1 MSLAHFRR
9 IGLPLVAVIAVSA
22 AAAPAVASP
31 GTTAGTGIFKSWTKA
46 QQEAQFKLMKPGTTY
61 GLHNVGYILVT
72 SCLADPRKR
81 DVLASYG
88 SILHKSLAL
97 EQDNAGTPCH
107 SGYPGTAL
115 GTYTI
120 HRQKAHLFGY
130 CGFGAAPK
138 CSSTDIELW
147 LTWKVKGDYYV
158 ASAHD
163 ESRKDLVHFADVL
176 KKV

>member
-1 MSLAHFRR
+1 MSLAHFKR
-9 IGLPLVAVIAVSA
+9 IGLPLAAAIALSA

-31 GTTAGTGIFKSWTKA
+31 GTATGTGVFKSWPKA
-46 QQEAQFKLMKPGTTY
+46 QQEAGFKLMKPGTSY
-61 GLHNVGYILVT
+61 GLPDVGHILVT
-72 SCLADPRKR
+72 SCLADPHKR

-97 EQDNAGTPCH
+97 EQDNAGRPCH

-120 HRQKAHLFGY
+120 HRHKAHLYGY
-130 CGFGAAPK
+130 CGFGAAPSCK
-138 CSSTDIELW
+138 STDIELW
-147 LTWKVKGDYYV
+147 LTWKVKSDYYV
-158 ASAHD
+158 ASSHD
-163 ESRKDLVHFADVL
+163 EPRKDLVHFADVL